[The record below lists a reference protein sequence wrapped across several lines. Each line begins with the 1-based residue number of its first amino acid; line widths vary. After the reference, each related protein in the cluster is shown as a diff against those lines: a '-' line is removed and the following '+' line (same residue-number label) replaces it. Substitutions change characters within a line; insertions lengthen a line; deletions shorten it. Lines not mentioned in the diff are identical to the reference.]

1 VTLDG
6 VVRDVK
12 GLFKSREE
20 LLDDYDSSLQFVGL
34 CTRWLNDGL
43 RAKYIT
49 PSQANTIA
57 RGLASDV
64 DHLIGEHPFRFK
76 AWRIVKEDAA
86 ALKNELSDSVR
97 RTNAYTWDFYAS
109 LRDLAPDDKTF
120 AYEQIPEQPARG
132 EVKLAEP
139 VYVPEQA
146 RKVHTIAHALQTPR
160 KAKVSSDDEWY
171 QSETYKESTKAGA
184 KCLVIGMLA
193 GYGTFGAAMFTHYL
207 NNKGVNVTALYGAV
221 LGTALLGHAM
231 NTYQERQ
238 RSRPQQEYVVPVEPQ
253 PVLAAPAVRS
263 VPSAFNVRVGAT
275 MISLCA
281 LMSMM
286 GGNASAYDREA
297 AKPHKARQIAEYAQ
311 LVFPDEFP
319 R

>member
-1 VTLDG
+1 MTLDG

-86 ALKNELSDSVR
+86 HLKNELSDSVR
-97 RTNAYTWDFYAS
+97 RTNAYTWDFYAT

-120 AYEQIPEQPARG
+120 AYEHIPEQPERG
-132 EVKLAEP
+132 EARLVNP

-146 RKVHTIAHALQTPR
+146 RKVHEIAHALQTPR
-160 KAKVSSDDEWY
+160 KAK
-171 QSETYKESTKAGA
+171 QKAQYTPA
-184 KCLVIGMLA
+184 HDYAVNAMLA
-193 GYGTFGAAMFTHYL
+193 SAAGFGAALLGDYL
-207 NNKGVNVTALYGAV
+207 SKKGVNVSALYGAV
-221 LGTALLGHAM
+221 LGTVALGECVNRFEERARSQSQPAYAAHA
-231 NTYQERQ
+231 
-238 RSRPQQEYVVPVEPQ
+238 Q

-263 VPSAFNVRVGAT
+263 VPNAFNVRVGAT

-311 LVFPDEFP
+311 LVFPDELP